1 MQSGWC
7 PEPMKPLMGRGL
19 AKRCSWRCGPF
30 FLGYA
35 QYIIVVI
42 CTNLRTNS
50 TWHVDL
56 LIGNSHETSN
66 KFVRDDGY
74 LPPIFERKT
83 SVGMLLFSKIEVK
96 NLPQTSKEFYLGL
109 GLCSK
114 FHHSTNPG
122 QLREQRRIY

>member
-74 LPPIFERKT
+74 LP
-83 SVGMLLFSKIEVK
+83 
-96 NLPQTSKEFYLGL
+96 QTSKEFYLGL